1 MDYQKNLEAFYRRD
15 DFDACTGAFKRDIQT
30 MQFKPLP
37 YIPRRTSVLPGSMAD
52 VVWENEL
59 PVKRGRKE
67 ACLYLH
73 IPFCNLSCTYC
84 GFFKDQAQESLI
96 EAYSK
101 RLIKELGLWFHKGI
115 FSNRIIK
122 AVFFGGGTPSVL
134 SPQQITK
141 ILAEIRKLAVL
152 SDDCEITFESSIF
165 DMDADKFSACLDGGV
180 NRFSFGI
187 QTFNTQ
193 VRRSIGRPDS
203 RETLL
208 RKLQAFARSDAR
220 IIIDLIYGLPG
231 QTKQDVL
238 DDLQLAMETGVAG
251 LDLYKLQILPESV
264 LGKIIQ
270 EGKKEY
276 LFSSSQLADMFIS
289 GARYLQNR
297 GCSRLS
303 CCHWGMV
310 SSEESRYNTMVKRGE
325 DIIACGCACGGAT
338 GSYKF
343 RKIQGIGSYMK
354 TVEEHAIPVMV
365 FRKRSELYPLL
376 EKLNGQTDRGIL
388 DFAELQRLHPM
399 QLEDLLR
406 PVLDKWMADALLE
419 KRNGR
424 YYITLE
430 GSFWYRDIARILLY
444 MTEIAAFGEMT
455 EVEKAEQK
463 QFMMRGMNSLK

>member
-1 MDYQKNLEAFYRRD
+1 MDYQKNLESFYRRK
-15 DFDACTGAFKRDIQT
+15 DFDACTGAFQGDIQT
-30 MQFKPLP
+30 VQFKPLP
-37 YIPRRTSVLPGSMAD
+37 YVPRHTSVLPGSRAD
-52 VVWENEL
+52 RIWE
-59 PVKRGRKE
+59 KE
-67 ACLYLH
+67 ASVTCGQKETCLYLH
-73 IPFCNLSCTYC
+73 IPFCNLHCTYC

-101 RLIKELGLWFHKGI
+101 RLTDELELWFHKGI

-122 AVFFGGGTPSVL
+122 TVFFGGGTPSVL
-134 SPQQITK
+134 SPLQIAT
-141 ILAEIRKLAVL
+141 ILAKIKKVAVL

-208 RKLQAFARSDAR
+208 QKLQAFAESDAR
-220 IIIDLIYGLPG
+220 IIVDLIYGLPG
-231 QTKQDVL
+231 QTKRDVL
-238 DDLQLAMETGVAG
+238 DDLQLAMDAGVAG

-289 GARYLQNR
+289 GARYLQDR

-343 RKIQGIGSYMK
+343 RKIQGIGFYMK
-354 TVEEHAIPVMV
+354 TVEEHTIPVMV

-463 QFMMRGMNSLK
+463 QFMMLGMNSLK